1 MQKIRTGLSF
11 LDILLSF
18 IFKSVL
24 LFILRIFWSLKIQG
38 REFLPKQGPYL
49 ICPNHASYL
58 DGFVVFS
65 ALALKN
71 SMHTFFLGYSKI
83 FDHPVVSWTVKV
95 ARLISIDT
103 ATHLTEAMQAVSFVA
118 RFNKIVCIFPEG
130 RRSVDENVQEF
141 KKGVG
146 ILIKELNI
154 PAIPVYIKG
163 SHYSWPRGS
172 LAPRLYPLKVI
183 FGKPFVAS
191 ASDDYETITKKLREE
206 VLKLVC

>member
-1 MQKIRTGLSF
+1 MV
-11 LDILLSF
+11 
-18 IFKSVL
+18 VL
-24 LFILRIFWSLKIQG
+24 PEMVGIIIKVHQG
-38 REFLPKQGPYL
+38 KEFLPKQGPYL

-65 ALALKN
+65 SLPLKN
-71 SMHTFFLGYSKI
+71 SMQTFFLGYSKI
-83 FDHPVVSWTVKV
+83 FNSPIISWTVKV

-118 RFNKIVCIFPEG
+118 GFNKIVCIFPEG
-130 RRSVDENVQEF
+130 RRSVDENIGEF